1 MALDTTPYWVDSSAM
16 PKFPTLARDLAV
28 DVVVVGAGITGITA
42 AYLLKSQGRRVAL
55 VERGRCGGVDTSYT
69 TAHLTYV
76 TDQWLGELVETLGED
91 HARAVWD
98 AGRAAIAQIDENIQT
113 EHIACAFEWVPGYL
127 HAPITEA
134 TPKDA
139 SVLQKDAS
147 VLQKEARLASG
158 LGFEAQYIEA
168 VPFAGRPG
176 VMFASQARF
185 HPLRYLAGLVTQ
197 IAEDGSH
204 VFEQTE
210 VTEVRE
216 QSVKAGGHTIKAD
229 YVVIATHDPMMGK
242 ASYLSATLLQTKLFL
257 YSTYVVGGTVPGGT
271 IPDALFWDTGN
282 PYYYLRLVDRERGRD
297 RVILGGADHR
307 TGQVKDT
314 KACYQQV
321 EDQLRR
327 LVPEV
332 DVTDRWSGQVIDTHD
347 GLPYIGE
354 IAERQ
359 FVATGFAGNGMT
371 FGTLAGMMACD
382 AAMGRTNPWRELFD
396 VGRATV
402 RTGAWDYV
410 KENASYPYYMIR
422 DRFAGPEGKSLRDVK
437 SGEGKVLEINGE
449 RVAASR
455 DEEGRLSLV
464 SAVCT
469 HMGCLVAWNSAEG
482 TWDCPCHGSRFTA
495 AGDVMAGPAETR
507 LKAVDVSKDTHAATR
522 SR

>member
-1 MALDTTPYWVDSSAM
+1 MAFDTTPYWVESSAM

-76 TDQWLGELVETLGED
+76 TDQWLGDLVETLGED

-98 AGRAAIAQIDENIQT
+98 AGRAAIAQIDGNIQT
-113 EHIACAFEWVPGYL
+113 EHLACAFEWVPGYL
-127 HAPITEA
+127 HSRSTE
-134 TPKDA
+134 PPSPEDM
-139 SVLQKDAS
+139 SS
-147 VLQKEARLASG
+147 LQKEARLAAR
-158 LGFEAQYIEA
+158 LGFDAQYLDE
-168 VPFAGRPG
+168 VPFARRPG
-176 VMFASQARF
+176 VMFEAQARF
-185 HPLRYLAGLVTQ
+185 HPLRYLGGLVTQ
-197 IAEDGSH
+197 IAGEGSH
-204 VFEQTE
+204 VFENTE
-210 VTEVRE
+210 VTDIRE
-216 QSVKAGGHTIKAD
+216 HSVIAGDHTINAD

-257 YSTYVVGGTVPGGT
+257 YSTYVVGGTVPRGS
-271 IPDALFWDTGN
+271 IPDALFWDTSS
-282 PYYYLRLVDRERGRD
+282 PYYYLRVVDRERDRD

-332 DVTDRWSGQVIDTHD
+332 DVTDRWSGQVIETHD

-354 IAERQ
+354 TAERQ

-382 AAMGRTNPWRELFD
+382 AAMGRTNPWRDLFD
-396 VGRATV
+396 PGRATV

-410 KENASYPYYMIR
+410 RENAAYPYYMIR
-422 DRFAGPEGKSLRDVK
+422 DRLTGPEGKSLRAVK
-437 SGEGKVLEINGE
+437 NGEGKVLEINGE

-469 HMGCLVAWNSAEG
+469 HMGCLVAWNAAEG

-495 AGDVMAGPAETR
+495 SGDVMAGPAETP
-507 LKAVDVSKDTHAATR
+507 LKAVDVGKDQAATR
-522 SR
+522 TAR